1 MTFWI
6 FLSAIIAPAIF
17 WIIYFYYKDRFQPEP
32 IIYLGLAYIFGLF
45 TAFACA
51 RFYTILPIIGLADD
65 PSFMIESHRIKFL
78 FYSTGVTG
86 VVEEFFKFLPFLII
100 IARFKSF
107 DEKID
112 GIIYASVIAL
122 GFASYENMG
131 YLVYMSGFELF
142 GRAFASPLTHTIF
155 SSIWGYTVGNA
166 RIHKKS
172 IFKASAVGILL
183 AALFHGI
190 FNFFTTSSLLR
201 ILSALLILIIWI
213 WRIRTMEKLSQG
225 GKQALKNEQLMAKLK
240 KKKNS

>member
-17 WIIYFYYKDRFQPEP
+17 WIFYFYYKDRFRPEP
-32 IIYLGLAYIFGLF
+32 IIYLGLTYIFGLF

-51 RFYTILPIIGLADD
+51 RFYTILPIIGLPDD
-65 PSFMIESHRIKFL
+65 PSFMMGSHRIQFL
-78 FYSTGVTG
+78 FYSIGVTG
-86 VVEEFFKFLPFLII
+86 VVEEFFKFLPFLVI
-100 IARFKSF
+100 IATFKCF

-131 YLVYMSGFELF
+131 YLAYMSGFELF
-142 GRAFASPLTHTIF
+142 GRAITSPLTHTIF

-172 IFKASAVGILL
+172 IFKASATGILL
-183 AALFHGI
+183 AAFFHGI
-190 FNFFTTSSLLR
+190 FNFFTTSSVLR
-201 ILSALLILIIWI
+201 ILSVLVIFIIWM
-213 WRIRTMEKLSQG
+213 WRIRIIEKLSRG
-225 GKQALKNEQLMAKLK
+225 EKQAK
-240 KKKNS
+240 KTKS